1 MGFMNFKYRVINTIA
16 VAVSCFSLS
25 GCDTDIVA
33 DLFVTDILS
42 DENVPFSA
50 SMAVEVASCRG
61 NSLDKA
67 KEDVLSLF
75 SVSSDAKVISC
86 ENKNLNSMLLV
97 SFTGEVASTDSDHD
111 FVIFRHENED
121 GDTHISAVTKPIFL
135 QRATSLA
142 RANFRSIDS
151 EEISIY
157 IKINNDSKAAK
168 TFWLS
173 QGWVNGVPKQGFS
186 FSLAQRKN
194 ATVKMTNLIAEMIY
208 SEQENADGD
217 HPELF
222 VMLAEEK
229 SREE

>member
-121 GDTHISAVTKPIFL
+121 GDTHISAVTKPIF
-135 QRATSLA
+135 Q
-142 RANFRSIDS
+142 
-151 EEISIY
+151 EISIY